1 MPGEAGL
8 AARGRASRPPA
19 VAERVRNTRAAGCA
33 VATRRVIVVPV
44 PSQKPRVRRIPVAM
58 PEGGG
63 ADQPWYRSLRFS
75 GFSLLMLAII
85 VLFVVVLAPSLRT
98 LIQQQ
103 EEIAAQRHA
112 VAAQKADVTQKK
124 RDVARW
130 DDPAYIEAQARDRL
144 LYVYPGEESYL
155 VMGSEG
161 DARSDRRPKTA
172 SGTPVSATVQ
182 TPDVDWVQAMLSSVL
197 ESGLSTKTTEQ
208 LVAPD
213 VSGSGSTK

>member
-1 MPGEAGL
+1 M
-8 AARGRASRPPA
+8 
-19 VAERVRNTRAAGCA
+19 
-33 VATRRVIVVPV
+33 
-44 PSQKPRVRRIPVAM
+44 PSQKPRVRRVPVAM
-58 PEGGG
+58 PDGGT
-63 ADQPWYRSLRFS
+63 ADQPWYRSLHFS

-103 EEIAAQRHA
+103 EQIAEQQRE

-124 RDVARW
+124 KDVARW

-155 VMGSEG
+155 VMGAES
-161 DARSDRRPKTA
+161 TA
-172 SGTPVSATVQ
+172 SSAKPTTDSGTPVSSTVQ
-182 TPDVDWVQAMLSSVL
+182 TPKVDWVQAMLSSVL
-197 ESGLSTKTTEQ
+197 TSGLTDETTQE

-213 VSGSGSTK
+213 VSGTGDTK

>member
-1 MPGEAGL
+1 V
-8 AARGRASRPPA
+8 
-19 VAERVRNTRAAGCA
+19 VAERVRNTRAAGCD
-33 VATRRVIVVPV
+33 ATARRVIVVPV

-58 PEGGG
+58 PEGGA

-103 EEIAAQRHA
+103 EQITAQRHA

-161 DARSDRRPKTA
+161 DSGSRDRRPTTE

-182 TPDVDWVQAMLSSVL
+182 TPHVDWVQSMLSSVL
-197 ESGLSTKTTEQ
+197 ESGLSEKTTEQ

-213 VSGSGSTK
+213 VPGSGSTK